1 MAIVVSDGETVVSKI
16 PSRPSGLAP
25 CPCPPTPAPGSPES
39 LQRLW
44 RGGSQPSLVTAASGM
59 SQTAGG
65 PHPPE
70 SRECL
75 DSGPQPFPGVTTN
88 PPASRNR
95 NQINAS
101 PVRGSKSSC
110 PVRSARARGTEQSRS
125 LHRLLRL
132 WPVAAAAPLGTHFPR
147 CKPSCHPLGYSQ
159 WRSGRQ
165 KQLEGVTQPHGLW
178 RPEKH

>member
-16 PSRPSGLAP
+16 PSRPSGLEP
-25 CPCPPTPAPGSPES
+25 CPCPPTPAPGSPEN

-44 RGGSQPSLVTAASGM
+44 RGGSQPSLVTAASGCHRLQVVHTHLNPERA
-59 SQTAGG
+59 STAVPNLSLGSPT
-65 PHPPE
+65 PH
-70 SRECL
+70 
-75 DSGPQPFPGVTTN
+75 
-88 PPASRNR
+88 PASRNR

-147 CKPSCHPLGYSQ
+147 CKPSCHPLGCSQ
-159 WRSGRQ
+159 WRSGLQ